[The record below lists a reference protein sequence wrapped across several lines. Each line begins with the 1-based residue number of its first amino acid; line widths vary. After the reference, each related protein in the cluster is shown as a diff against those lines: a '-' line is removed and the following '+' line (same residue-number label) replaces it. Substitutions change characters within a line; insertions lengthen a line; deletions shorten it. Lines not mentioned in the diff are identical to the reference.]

1 VKTRRSTCSMKSGSS
16 EVARAAACPVSPK
29 KPDSRVTVAIEQPVA
44 ELAVDATLNDIVR
57 KAQSIKTAII
67 QSRSRRNSEHLC

>member
-1 VKTRRSTCSMKSGSS
+1 MKSGNS
-16 EVARAAACPVSPK
+16 EVVRADACPVSPK
-29 KPDSRVTVAIEQPVA
+29 KSHSKVTVLAIEQPVG
-44 ELAVDATLNDIVR
+44 ELGVDAMLNNIVR